1 MLLLLIFP
9 IPFGKMEVSIELNS
23 IDYDASVSFLA
34 CLPAYLLTVALS
46 LYSFMLFDAC
56 MCLFIHFDVSS
67 YCIYCF

>member
-34 CLPAYLLTVALS
+34 CLPAYLLTDALS
-46 LYSFMLFDAC
+46 LYSLMLFDA
-56 MCLFIHFDVSS
+56 
-67 YCIYCF
+67 